1 MNAVNLLPPKHRPR
15 QATGGKQGSSFVLLG
30 ALGLIVVGLLVYVM
44 SLNSINDSKTQ
55 IATANAEAARANAQA
70 DALGAYGSFAQV
82 KQQRVM
88 AVKQLAQG
96 RADWERLVRE
106 LARVLP
112 NGVWITSVDAS
123 DSPDSTASGT
133 GSAGASPPA
142 PGAAAA
148 AGPQVIIE
156 GCSPSQPAV
165 ADTLV
170 RLRELQGA
178 SDVQLDHSTKPT
190 DTKTGGS
197 ASSGSD
203 SSTGCGMTNGV
214 SNYDFK
220 VIVSLEAAT
229 ATPYVPGKVPASL
242 GGGQ

>member
-15 QATGGKQGSSFVLLG
+15 QATGGKEGSSFVLLG
-30 ALGLIVVGLLVYVM
+30 ALALIVVALLVYVL
-44 SLNSINDSKTQ
+44 SINSINDSKSQ
-55 IATANAEAARANAQA
+55 IATAKADAARANAQA

-82 KQQRVM
+82 KLQRVT
-88 AVKQLAQG
+88 AVKELAQG
-96 RADWERLVRE
+96 RADWERVMRE

-112 NGVWITSVDAS
+112 TGVWITNVDAS
-123 DSPDSTASGT
+123 DSANSASGT
-133 GSAGASPPA
+133 GGAPTPPPA
-142 PGAAAA
+142 GSPAAASS
-148 AGPQVIIE
+148 PQVTIE
-156 GCSPSQPAV
+156 GCAPNQPAV

-190 DTKTGGS
+190 DATSGSS
-197 ASSGSD
+197 ASSGAD
-203 SSTGCGMTNGV
+203 SSTGCGKTNGV

-220 VIVSLEAAT
+220 VIVTLEAAKP
-229 ATPYVPGKVPASL
+229 TPYVPGKVPASL